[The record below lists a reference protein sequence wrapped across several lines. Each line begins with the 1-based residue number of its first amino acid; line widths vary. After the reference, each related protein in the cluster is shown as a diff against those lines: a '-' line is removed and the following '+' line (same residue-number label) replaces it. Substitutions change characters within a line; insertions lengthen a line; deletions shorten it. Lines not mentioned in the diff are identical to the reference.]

1 MGKRIL
7 KILAAL
13 VFLGAAA
20 FAAYETLKVR
30 EIAVI
35 GCVTKKAEDI
45 AGISRIEYGESV
57 FLLDRRAVLDRLSQ
71 EPFIKPLSVEIE
83 YPDKVVI
90 TIEERLRAACIEK
103 QGVLL
108 IIDKEG
114 WLLEV
119 KVMPQDIEYTL
130 ITGVP
135 ADAAEVGKRL
145 GTSDTFKLDVLSRVI
160 TALEENG
167 LYAQGIDISLAAS
180 VAVDL
185 RGGMKIELGDD
196 TRLDE
201 KMKWI
206 KASLAS
212 LREKGIEEGI
222 LDVSTA
228 KYAYH
233 RVK

>member
-7 KILAAL
+7 KLLAVLAL
-13 VFLGAAA
+13 LGAAA
-20 FAAYETLKVR
+20 FAAFETLKIR
-30 EIAVI
+30 EIIVI
-35 GCVTKKAEDI
+35 GCKITSADEI
-45 AGISRIEYGESV
+45 AAVSPIEYGTSV
-57 FLLDRRAVLDRLSQ
+57 FLLNKQAVLDRLSQ

-90 TIEERLRAACIEK
+90 TIEERERAACIEK
-103 QGVLL
+103 QGALL

-119 KVMPQDIEYTL
+119 KVMPQDIEYPL
-130 ITGVP
+130 ITGVS

-145 GTSDTFKLDVLSRVI
+145 GTADTFKLDVLCRVI
-160 TALEENG
+160 TALEESG
-167 LYAQGIDISLAAS
+167 LDAQNIDVSLAAS
-180 VAVDL
+180 IAVTL
-185 RGGMKIELGDD
+185 RYGMKVELGDD

-206 KASLAS
+206 KASLET
-212 LREKGIEEGI
+212 LQEKGIEGGI

-228 KYAYH
+228 KYGYH